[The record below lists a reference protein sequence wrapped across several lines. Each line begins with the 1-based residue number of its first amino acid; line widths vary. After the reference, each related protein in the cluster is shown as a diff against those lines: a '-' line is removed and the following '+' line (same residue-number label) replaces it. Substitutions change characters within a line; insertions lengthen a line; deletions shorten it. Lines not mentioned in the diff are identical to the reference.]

1 MTSNPSMSPSSEA
14 SVLQAR
20 DITLRFGGVTALAE
34 VAIDVRDNELLA
46 IIGPNGAGKSSL
58 MNVLSGF
65 YQPQQGSV
73 HYRGQ
78 DIKGRAVHQIA
89 AHDRTVGVDEV
100 TENQAREDVA
110 LVARPA
116 SPLAT
121 WRR

>member
-1 MTSNPSMSPSSEA
+1 MTSNSLNSPSSEA

-65 YQPQQGSV
+65 
-73 HYRGQ
+73 
-78 DIKGRAVHQIA
+78 
-89 AHDRTVGVDEV
+89 
-100 TENQAREDVA
+100 
-110 LVARPA
+110 
-116 SPLAT
+116 
-121 WRR
+121 

>member
-1 MTSNPSMSPSSEA
+1 M
-14 SVLQAR
+14 LQAR

-65 YQPQQGSV
+65 YLPQQGSV

-78 DIKGRAVHQIA
+78 AIKGRAVPQIA
-89 AHDRTVGVDEV
+89 RVRGTGCW
-100 TENQAREDVA
+100 
-110 LVARPA
+110 PA
-116 SPLAT
+116 
-121 WRR
+121 